1 VLHAEISF
9 AGKLSLDEL
18 LLPVGIVEAAVFWLF
33 PQDVDPLF
41 LPHYRDK

>member
-9 AGKLSLDEL
+9 AGKLSLNEL

-33 PQDVDPLF
+33 LQDLGGPF
-41 LPHYRDK
+41 LPHGKDK

>member
-9 AGKLSLDEL
+9 AGKLSLNEL

-33 PQDVDPLF
+33 PQDAGPLF
-41 LPHYRDK
+41 LPHSKDK